1 MIFCEAEQGSSEW
14 LIDRLCRITGS
25 NAHKLSTPAK
35 MKTYMDEL
43 AVESVTQEPTFIKP
57 TKDMERGTYL
67 EPFARDAFVQHM
79 LPKTDFSFEVKEVG
93 FIQSELN
100 SRWGC
105 SVDGMTNDGGIIEV
119 KCRNDKNHLADF
131 ISIKKEAM
139 YQMQWNMFISETSHC
154 YFVGFSD
161 RFESMPLARLNV
173 QKIERDEELIGKL
186 KDWAETATNMLE
198 LKLIELKQC
207 IELFGA
213 GK

>member
-1 MIFCEAEQGSSEW
+1 MIICEAEQGSSEW
-14 LIDRLCRITGS
+14 LRDRLCRITGS
-25 NAHKLSTPAK
+25 NAHRLSTPAK

-43 AVESVTQEPTFIKP
+43 VVEAVTKEPTFIKP
-57 TKDMERGTYL
+57 TKDMERGTAL

-79 LPKTDFSFEVKEVG
+79 YSLGEFAFEVEEIG
-93 FIQSELN
+93 FIQSEIN
-100 SRWGC
+100 DRWGC
-105 SVDGMTNDGGIIEV
+105 SVDGMTNDGGIIEI

-161 RFESMPLARLNV
+161 RFEAMPQARLNV
-173 QKIERDEELIGKL
+173 QKVLRDDEFIETL
-186 KDWAETATNMLE
+186 KDHAETAVNMLE
-198 LKLIELKQC
+198 LKLIELNQS

>member
-1 MIFCEAEQGSSEW
+1 M
-14 LIDRLCRITGS
+14 DRLCRITGS

-43 AVESVTQEPTFIKP
+43 AVEAITKEPTFIKP
-57 TKDMERGTYL
+57 TKDMERGTFL

-79 LPKTDFSFEVKEVG
+79 LPLTDFSFEVNEVG
-93 FIQSELN
+93 FIQSEVN

-131 ISIKKEAM
+131 VEIKKEAM

-161 RFESMPLARLNV
+161 HFERMPQARLNV
-173 QKIERDEELIGKL
+173 QKIERNEEAISKL
-186 KDWAETATNMLE
+186 KEQAETAVNMLE
-198 LKLIELKQC
+198 LKLIDLKQR